1 MAKLEL
7 GAITDE
13 RLVKLTI
20 ELSAGVHRDL
30 LVYAEVV
37 ARETEQ
43 GVAEPTELIAPI
55 LARFMATNRVFAK
68 MRRATQVGSTGS
80 G

>member
-20 ELSAGVHRDL
+20 ELSAGVHRDCS
-30 LVYAEVV
+30 
-37 ARETEQ
+37 
-43 GVAEPTELIAPI
+43 
-55 LARFMATNRVFAK
+55 LAQR
-68 MRRATQVGSTGS
+68 
-80 G
+80 

>member
-20 ELSAGVHRDL
+20 ELSAGVYRDL
-30 LVYAEVV
+30 LAYADVV
-37 ARETEQ
+37 ARETGQ
-43 GVAEPTELIAPI
+43 GVAEPT
-55 LARFMATNRVFAK
+55 
-68 MRRATQVGSTGS
+68 G
-80 G
+80 